1 MLQFLRA
8 TRLALLSLVLAH
20 CSLLIETKA
29 QAPKTYTSSE
39 ILLGLKKLNVVGS
52 VMYIAAHPDDEN
64 TRLLAY
70 LANGRQ
76 LETSYLSCT
85 RGDGGQDLIG
95 PELREQ
101 LGVIRTQELLAA
113 RRIDGA
119 HQYFSRANDFGFSKT
134 SAETFTIW
142 DKEQVLA
149 DMVWVIRQ
157 RRPDVLITRFPPDA
171 RAGHGHHQASAIL
184 AAEAF
189 DAAGDPKRFPEQL
202 TYVQAWQPKRLYWNT
217 GSFFV
222 KPGEN
227 MDGYL
232 KLDAGGYNPLL
243 GQSYGEIAAHSR
255 SQHRSQG
262 FGSAAQ
268 RGEAIEYF
276 QFVKGTPAKTDLF
289 EGIDQT
295 WNRVPGGATIGKMV
309 DEVVKKYDAANPSA
323 SVAGLLKVR
332 EAFNKPLADA
342 QEWLEFKLKEPGTKA
357 SVPVKESAGTI
368 AFYYKQK
375 REQVDNL
382 IQACLGLHIEAI
394 ASSAAIATGQTAVVT
409 VEAVNQGVAPI
420 TVRQV
425 WAEGFGRDTLVT
437 KELRTGQTLRVALHL
452 PISKQVPPSQPYWL
466 REPGTIG
473 MYTVPAELSFAQADL
488 AVRKKSKTETWLTI
502 DRQHLIGHPENLPS
516 PNVTVELTVQGT
528 PIYITVP
535 VQYKHTDPV
544 LGEQYQP
551 LAVVPPVMVNIPA
564 ARAYVFAD
572 QQPKPVPVTLRAG
585 QAGVKGQL
593 ALQVPSGWQA
603 EPATAAFDL
612 KNKDD
617 EQTVTFNLRPLAGAA
632 EGKTELR
639 AVATVGADKY
649 SRGIQQIVYPHIPT
663 QTLFPEAT
671 APLVRLNVA
680 RGHTKNIGYLMGA
693 GDEVP
698 EALRQLGYTVTLLDP
713 ATDLTADRLGQYDAV
728 VLGVRAY
735 NVLDR
740 LKTQQAQL
748 LKYVENGGTMLVQY
762 VVNRGTVMSEIGPYP
777 LTLSS
782 DRVTVENTPVTF
794 VPTPGGAVVVRQAPK
809 ASPKSAAPSLAQGL
823 LAMPNKLTP
832 ADFSTG
838 WVQEQGLYYPSA
850 WDAHYQPVIA
860 SHDPGETEKQ
870 SAILVAPY
878 GKGRYIYTGLSLF
891 RELPAGV
898 PGAYRILANLVE
910 SGGK

>member
-1 MLQFLRA
+1 MLRFLRA
-8 TRLALLSLVLAH
+8 ARLTLLALLIVN
-20 CSLLIETKA
+20 CSLIIETNA

-119 HQYFSRANDFGFSKT
+119 HQYFTRANDFGFSKT

-202 TYVQAWQPKRLYWNT
+202 KYVQAWQPKRLYWNT

-243 GQSYGEIAAHSR
+243 GQSYGEIAARSR

-295 WNRVPGGATIGKMV
+295 WNRVPGGAAIGKMV
-309 DEVVKKYDAANPSA
+309 SEVIRTYDAANPSA
-323 SVAGLLKVR
+323 SVAGLVAIYEKLDALQAKATR
-332 EAFNKPLADA
+332 EN
-342 QEWLEFKLKEPGTKA
+342 WLQIGEKEEAIFP
-357 SVPVKESAGTI
+357 
-368 AFYYKQK
+368 
-375 REQVDNL
+375 L
-382 IQACLGLHIEAI
+382 IQACAGIY
-394 ASSAAIATGQTAVVT
+394 
-409 VEAVNQGVAPI
+409 VEATVNQPTVASGGKLPVTYEIVNRSGYPIKLDNVILFNEPFPGNEQRAVFDGIRPGVDASDS
-420 TVRQV
+420 
-425 WAEGFGRDTLVT
+425 A
-437 KELRTGQTLRVALHL
+437 TLRKNKPVVGKDEVFGLN
-452 PISKQVPPSQPYWL
+452 SFMESQPYWL
-466 REPGTIG
+466 REPASVG
-473 MYTVPAELSFAQADL
+473 MYKFKEPQEDFAL
-488 AVRKKSKTETWLTI
+488 ISHFVRGT
-502 DRQHLIGHPENLPS
+502 PENRPVATARFYYSISGKRLYTVTQPS
-516 PNVTVELTVQGT
+516 VEV
-528 PIYITVP
+528 PI
-535 VQYKHTDPV
+535 QYKHTDPV
-544 LGEQYQP
+544 LGELYQP

-572 QQPKPVPVTLRAG
+572 QQPKQVPVTLRAG
-585 QAGVKGQL
+585 QAGVAGSL

-603 EPATAAFDL
+603 EPATAPFSL

-617 EQTVTFNLRPLAGAA
+617 EQTITFNLRPLAGAA
-632 EGKTELR
+632 EGKAELR
-639 AVATVGADKY
+639 AVATVGAEKY
-649 SRGIQQIVYPHIPT
+649 SRGIQQIIYPHIPT

-671 APLVRLNVA
+671 APLVKLNVA

-698 EALRQLGYTVTLLDP
+698 EALRQLGYTVSLLDP
-713 ATDLTADRLGQYDAV
+713 NTDLTADRLAKYDAV

-735 NVLDR
+735 NTLDR
-740 LKTQQAQL
+740 LKTQQPEL
-748 LKYVENGGTMLVQY
+748 LRYVENGGTLLVQY
-762 VVNRGTVMSEIGPYP
+762 VVNRGTVLPQIGPYP
-777 LTLSS
+777 LTLSA

-794 VPTPGGAVVVRQAPK
+794 LPTPGGATITRPAAKPT
-809 ASPKSAAPSLAQGL
+809 APSLAQSL
-823 LAMPNKLTP
+823 LSTPNQLTP

-850 WDAHYQPVIA
+850 WDSHYQTVIG
-860 SHDPGETEKQ
+860 SHDPGETDKQ
-870 SAILVAPY
+870 GAILVAPY

-898 PGAYRILANLVE
+898 PGAFRVLANLVE
-910 SGGK
+910 SGK

>member
-1 MLQFLRA
+1 MLRFLPA
-8 TRLALLSLVLAH
+8 ARLALLALLIIN
-20 CSLLIETKA
+20 CSLIIETKA

-76 LETSYLSCT
+76 LETSYFSCT

-202 TYVQAWQPKRLYWNT
+202 KYVQAWQPKRLYWNT

-243 GQSYGEIAAHSR
+243 GQSYGEIAARSR

-295 WNRVPGGATIGKMV
+295 WNRVPGGAAIGKLV
-309 DEVVKKYDAANPSA
+309 DGVAKKYDASNPSA
-323 SVAGLLKVR
+323 SVAGLLSIKK
-332 EAFNKPLADA
+332 ALSDA
-342 QEWLEFKLKEPGTKA
+342 TIQVMGYSSNYDGRFWEGVKGQEIDK
-357 SVPVKESAGTI
+357 
-368 AFYYKQK
+368 
-375 REQVDNL
+375 L

-394 ASSAAIATGQTAVVT
+394 APAAAIATGQTAAVT
-409 VEAVNQGVAPI
+409 IEAVNQGVAPI

-425 WAEGFGRDTLVT
+425 WAEGFGRDTLVV
-437 KELRTGQTLRVALHL
+437 KELRTGQTLRVALRL

-473 MYTVPAELSFAQADL
+473 MYTVPTELPFAQADL
-488 AVRKKSKTETWLTI
+488 IARKKSKSETWLTI
-502 DRQHLIGHPENLPS
+502 DWQHLIGHPENLPS
-516 PNVTVELTVQGT
+516 PNVTLELTLQGT
-528 PIYITVP
+528 PVYITVP

-544 LGEQYQP
+544 LGELYQP

-585 QAGVKGQL
+585 QAGIKGQL

-603 EPATAAFDL
+603 EPATIAFDL

-617 EQTVTFNLRPLAGAA
+617 EQTVNFTLRPLAGAA
-632 EGKTELR
+632 EGKAELR
-639 AVATVGADKY
+639 AVATIGTEKY
-649 SRGIQQIVYPHIPT
+649 SRGIQQIIYPHIPT

-671 APLVRLNVA
+671 APLVKLNVA

-698 EALRQLGYTVTLLDP
+698 EALRQLGYTVSLLDP
-713 ATDLTADRLGQYDAV
+713 ATDLTAERLAKYDAV

-735 NVLDR
+735 NTLDR
-740 LKTQQAQL
+740 LKTQQPEL
-748 LKYVENGGTMLVQY
+748 LRYVENGGTMLVQY
-762 VVNRGTVMSEIGPYP
+762 VVNRGTVLPQIGPYP

-782 DRVTVENTPVTF
+782 DRVTVENTPVNF
-794 VPTPGGAVVVRQAPK
+794 LPTMGGATIVRP
-809 ASPKSAAPSLAQGL
+809 ASKPTAAPSLAQSL
-823 LAMPNKLTP
+823 LTTPNQLTP
-832 ADFSTG
+832 ADFATG
-838 WVQEQGLYYPSA
+838 WVQEQGLYYPSS
-850 WDAHYQPVIA
+850 WDAHYQPIIA
-860 SHDPGETEKQ
+860 SHDPGETDKAG
-870 SAILVAPY
+870 AILVAPY

-898 PGAYRILANLVE
+898 PGAFRILANLVE

>member
-1 MLQFLRA
+1 MLRFLRA
-8 TRLALLSLVLAH
+8 TRLALLSLITVH
-20 CSLLIETKA
+20 CSLITVNA

-39 ILLGLKKLNVVGS
+39 ISLGLKKLNVVGS

-70 LANGRQ
+70 FANGRQ
-76 LETSYLSCT
+76 LETSYLSLT

-119 HQYFSRANDFGFSKT
+119 HQFFTRANDFGFSKT
-134 SAETFTIW
+134 SQEALSVW
-142 DKEQVLA
+142 DHEQVLA
-149 DMVWVIRQ
+149 DVVWVIRQ

-202 TYVQAWQPKRLYWNT
+202 KYVQPWQPKRLYWNT

-222 KPGEN
+222 KPGES

-276 QFVKGTPAKTDLF
+276 QFVKGTTAKTDLF

-295 WNRVPGGATIGKMV
+295 WNRVPGGAAIGNMV
-309 DEVVKKYDAANPSA
+309 GEVIRTYDAANPSA
-323 SVAGLLKVR
+323 SVAGLVDLR
-332 EAFNKPLADA
+332 QAIYRLADSGRGKEGRYNSMVGA
-342 QEWLEFKLKEPGTKA
+342 KLQSLDE
-357 SVPVKESAGTI
+357 
-368 AFYYKQK
+368 
-375 REQVDNL
+375 L
-382 IQACLGLHIEAI
+382 IQACLGLHIEVTA
-394 ASSAAIATGQTAVVT
+394 AEPSAVPGQPLRLNIGVLNRSAVPIKLLYVQLGERMSGKDSIINKMLT
-409 VEAVNQGVAPI
+409 NQGISFRMRYTMPLAKSEVILHSVPNRGKPATEPL
-420 TVRQV
+420 T
-425 WAEGFGRDTLVT
+425 
-437 KELRTGQTLRVALHL
+437 TGLLALGT
-452 PISKQVPPSQPYWL
+452 SQPYWL
-466 REPGTIG
+466 VMPGTTG
-473 MYTVPAELSFAQADL
+473 MYQVGKQEQ
-488 AVRKKSKTETWLTI
+488 RGK
-502 DRQHLIGHPENLPS
+502 PEN
-516 PNVTVELTVQGT
+516 EAAITVQVAFTINGNEI
-528 PIYITVP
+528 PLFIP

-544 LGEQYQP
+544 LGELYQP
-551 LAVVPPVMVNIPA
+551 LSVVPPVLVNIPA

-572 QQPKPVPVTLRAG
+572 QQPKQVPVTLRAG
-585 QAGVKGQL
+585 QAGVAGSL
-593 ALQVPSGWQA
+593 ALQVPSSWQA
-603 EPATAAFDL
+603 EPATVAFNL

-617 EQTVTFNLRPLAGAA
+617 EQTMTFMLRPLPGAA

-639 AVATVGADKY
+639 AVATVGGQAY
-649 SRGIQQIVYPHIPT
+649 SRGIQKIEYPHIPT

-671 APLVRLNVA
+671 APLVRLTVA

-698 EALRQLGYTVTLLDP
+698 EALRQLGYTVSLLDP
-713 ATDLTADRLGQYDAV
+713 ATDLIPERLAKYDAV

-735 NVLDR
+735 NVLDK
-740 LKTQQAQL
+740 LKTQQPEL

-762 VVNRGTVMSEIGPYP
+762 VVNRGTVLPEIGPYP
-777 LTLSS
+777 LTLSA
-782 DRVTVENTPVTF
+782 DRVTVENTPVTLLN
-794 VPTPGGAVVVRQAPK
+794 TLGGAIITRP
-809 ASPKSAAPSLAQGL
+809 ASKPTTAPSLSQSL
-823 LAMPNKLTP
+823 LTTPNKLTA

-850 WDAHYQPVIA
+850 WDSHYQPVIA
-860 SHDPGETEKQ
+860 SHDPGETDKS

-898 PGAYRILANLVE
+898 PGAFRVLANLVE

>member
-1 MLQFLRA
+1 MPLSLRTA
-8 TRLALLSLVLAH
+8 ARLCLALLTAH
-20 CSLLIETKA
+20 CTLLTAQA

-76 LETSYLSCT
+76 LETSYFSCT

-142 DKEQVLA
+142 NKEQVLS

-202 TYVQAWQPKRLYWNT
+202 KYVQVWQPKRLYWNT
-217 GSFFV
+217 GSYFV
-222 KPGEN
+222 KPGES

-243 GQSYGEIAAHSR
+243 GQSYGEIAARSR

-268 RGEAIEYF
+268 RGEATEFF
-276 QFVKGTPAKTDLF
+276 QFVKGASAKTDLF
-289 EGIDQT
+289 EGIDQS
-295 WNRVPGGATIGKMV
+295 WGRVAGGAAIGKMV
-309 DEVVKKYDAANPSA
+309 DEVVQKYDPSNPGA
-323 SVAGLLKVR
+323 SVSQLLVLR
-332 EAFNKPLADA
+332 E
-342 QEWLEFKLKEPGTKA
+342 KLMFWGSIYGSKGRVQQPGYDWVEAKA
-357 SVPVKESAGTI
+357 TEV
-368 AFYYKQK
+368 
-375 REQVDNL
+375 EQL
-382 IQACLGLHIEAI
+382 IQACLGLHIEATVASASI
-394 ASSAAIATGQTAVVT
+394 AAGQTAQIT
-409 VEAVNQGVAPI
+409 VEVVQRSVVPVKVRRVWVNIWNGAELNNVLDKDLLPSQPLVI
-420 TVRQV
+420 TRPFPVS
-425 WAEGFGRDTLVT
+425 A
-437 KELRTGQTLRVALHL
+437 
-452 PISKQVPPSQPYWL
+452 QVPPSQPYWL
-466 REPGTIG
+466 REPASVG
-473 MYTVPAELSFAQADL
+473 MYTVPSSIMLVQADTSL
-488 AVRKKSKTETWLTI
+488 APRVHGLDSPRKLSWPAVV
-502 DRQHLIGHPENLPS
+502 DRQHLIGNPENPPS
-516 PNVTVELTVQGT
+516 PLVEVSLTIQGDKFG
-528 PIYITVP
+528 YGLHVP

-544 LGEQYQP
+544 LGELYQP
-551 LAVVPPVMVNIPA
+551 LAIVPPVMVNIPA

-572 QQPKPVPVTLRAG
+572 QQPKQVPVTLRAG
-585 QAGVKGQL
+585 QAGVAGSL

-603 EPATAAFDL
+603 EPATVAFTL

-617 EQTVTFNLRPLAGAA
+617 EQTINFTLRPLAGAA

-639 AVATVGADKY
+639 AVATVGSEKY

-671 APLVRLNVA
+671 APLVKLNVA

-698 EALRQLGYTVTLLDP
+698 EALRQLGYTVSLLDP
-713 ATDLTADRLGQYDAV
+713 ATDLTTERLARYDAV

-740 LKTQQAQL
+740 LKTQQPAL
-748 LKYVENGGTMLVQY
+748 LKYVENGGTMVVQY
-762 VVNRGTVMSEIGPYP
+762 VVNRGTVMPEIGPYP
-777 LTLSS
+777 LTLSA

-794 VPTPGGAVVVRQAPK
+794 LTPNAPV
-809 ASPKSAAPSLAQGL
+809 LNV
-823 LAMPNKLTP
+823 PNKLTQ
-832 ADFSTG
+832 ADFSQG
-838 WVQEQGLYYPSA
+838 WVQEQGLYYPSS
-850 WDAHYQPVIA
+850 WDTHYQPVIA
-860 SHDPGETEKQ
+860 SHDPSETDKQ

-898 PGAYRILANLVE
+898 PGAFRILANLVE

>member
-1 MLQFLRA
+1 MPLSLHTVA
-8 TRLALLSLVLAH
+8 RLALT
-20 CSLLIETKA
+20 LLIAQYTLLTANA
-29 QAPKTYTSSE
+29 QAPKIYSSSE
-39 ILLGLKKLNVVGS
+39 ILLGLKKLKVVGS

-113 RRIDGA
+113 RRTDGA
-119 HQYFSRANDFGFSKT
+119 HQYFTRANDFGFSKT

-142 DKEQVLA
+142 DKEQVLS

-202 TYVQAWQPKRLYWNT
+202 KYVQVWQPKRLYWNT

-276 QFVKGTPAKTDLF
+276 QLVKGTPAKTDLF

-295 WNRVPGGATIGKMV
+295 WNRVPGGAAVGKMV
-309 DEVVKKYDAANPSA
+309 DEVVRKYDAANPSA
-323 SVAGLLKVR
+323 SVAGLLKIHNQLQG
-332 EAFNKPLADA
+332 ATKDGFW
-342 QEWLEFKLKEPGTKA
+342 QLEKML
-357 SVPVKESAGTI
+357 
-368 AFYYKQK
+368 
-375 REQVDNL
+375 QVDAL
-382 IQACLGLHIEAI
+382 LQACVGLHIEAI
-394 ASSAAIATGQTAVVT
+394 ALAAASAAGQTAEVS
-409 VEAVNQGVAPI
+409 VEAVNQGALPV

-425 WAEGFGRDTLVT
+425 WAEGFGRDTLVA
-437 KELRTGQTLRVALHL
+437 KNLLTGQSLRMALRL
-452 PISKQVPPSQPYWL
+452 PVSKQVPPSQPYWL
-466 REPGTIG
+466 REPATVG
-473 MYTVPAELSFAQADL
+473 MYTVPNEIPLVQADL
-488 AVRKKSKTETWLTI
+488 ALRKKTKSENWLTI
-502 DRQHLIGHPENLPS
+502 DRQHLIGRPENPSS
-516 PNVTVELTVQGT
+516 PNVTLEVVLQGT
-528 PIYITVP
+528 SIYLTVP

-544 LGEQYQP
+544 LGELYQP
-551 LAVVPPVMVNIPA
+551 LALVPPVMVNIPA

-572 QQPKPVPVTLRAG
+572 QQPKQVPVTLRAG
-585 QAGVKGQL
+585 QAGVSGSL
-593 ALQVPSGWQA
+593 ALQVPAGWQA
-603 EPATAAFDL
+603 EPATVAFNL

-617 EQTVTFNLRPLAGAA
+617 EQTINFTLRPLAGAA
-632 EGKTELR
+632 EGKSELR
-639 AVATVGADKY
+639 AVATVGGQPY
-649 SRGIQQIVYPHIPT
+649 SRGIQQIAYPHIPT

-671 APLVRLNVA
+671 APLVKLNVA

-698 EALRQLGYTVTLLDP
+698 EALRQLGYAVTLLDP
-713 ATDLTADRLGQYDAV
+713 ATDLTAERLARYDAV

-740 LKTQQAQL
+740 LKTQQPEL
-748 LKYVENGGTMLVQY
+748 LRYVENGGTMLVQY
-762 VVNRGTVMSEIGPYP
+762 VVNRGTIMPEIGPYP
-777 LTLSS
+777 LTLSA

-794 VPTPGGAVVVRQAPK
+794 LNPGAPV
-809 ASPKSAAPSLAQGL
+809 LNV
-823 LAMPNKLTP
+823 PNKLTK
-832 ADFSTG
+832 ADFAQG

-850 WDAHYQPVIA
+850 WDAHYQPIIA
-860 SHDPGETEKQ
+860 SHDPGETDKQ

-898 PGAYRILANLVE
+898 PGAFRILANLVE

>member
-1 MLQFLRA
+1 MLRFLRVA
-8 TRLALLSLVLAH
+8 RQGLLSLLLAH
-20 CSLLIETKA
+20 SFLLIANA
-29 QAPKTYTSSE
+29 QAPKTYSSSD
-39 ILLGLKKLNVVGS
+39 ILLGLQKLQTVGS

-70 LANGRQ
+70 LANERK
-76 LETSYLSCT
+76 LETSYFSCT

-134 SAETFTIW
+134 AAETFTIW

-202 TYVQAWQPKRLYWNT
+202 KYVQPWQPKRLYWNT
-217 GSFFV
+217 GTYFT
-222 KPGEN
+222 KPGED
-227 MDGYL
+227 MSSYL
-232 KLDAGGYNPLL
+232 KLNTGGYNALL
-243 GQSYGEIAAHSR
+243 GQSYGELAARSR

-262 FGSAAQ
+262 MGSSAS
-268 RGEAIEYF
+268 RGEIFDYF

-295 WNRVPGGATIGKMV
+295 WNRVPGGAAVGKLV
-309 DEVVKKYDAANPSA
+309 DEVVKKYDASNPSA
-323 SVAGLLKVR
+323 SVAGLEKLSGNLTRLKV
-332 EAFNKPLADA
+332 
-342 QEWLEFKLKEPGTKA
+342 G
-357 SVPVKESAGTI
+357 
-368 AFYYKQK
+368 YKKDFWQDK
-375 REQVDNL
+375 KIEVIEEL
-382 IQACLGLHIEAI
+382 IQACSGLYIEADATSATVVSNSKAEVNYEVINRSAYPVKLNMALVESVSFPGDSSLVVLDGPEVDDKQAAEIGIGKRVSGKLI
-394 ASSAAIATGQTAVVT
+394 AS
-409 VEAVNQGVAPI
+409 
-420 TVRQV
+420 
-425 WAEGFGRDTLVT
+425 GRRNFL
-437 KELRTGQTLRVALHL
+437 
-452 PISKQVPPSQPYWL
+452 ISQPYWL
-466 REPGTIG
+466 REPGSVG
-473 MYTVPAELSFAQADL
+473 MYKLPQSIAPIQYVG
-488 AVRKKSKTETWLTI
+488 K
-502 DRQHLIGHPENLPS
+502 PENAPVYS
-516 PNVTVELTVQGT
+516 VSFYCSINKGPVH
-528 PIYITVP
+528 IFTVP

-544 LGEQYQP
+544 LGELYQP

-572 QQPKPVPVTLRAG
+572 QQPKQVPVTLRAG
-585 QAGVKGQL
+585 QAGVAGAL
-593 ALQVPSGWQA
+593 ALQVPSGWQV
-603 EPATAAFDL
+603 EPATVPFSL

-617 EQTVTFNLRPLAGAA
+617 EQTVNFTLRPLAGAA
-632 EGKTELR
+632 EGKAELR
-639 AVATVGADKY
+639 AVATVGNEKY
-649 SRGIQQIVYPHIPT
+649 SRGIQTIAYPHIPT

-671 APLVRLNVA
+671 APLVKLNVA
-680 RGHTKNIGYLMGA
+680 RGHTKTIGYLMGA

-698 EALRQLGYTVTLLDP
+698 EALRQLGYTVSLLDP
-713 ATDLTADRLGQYDAV
+713 ATDLTAERLAKYDAV

-740 LKTQQAQL
+740 LKTQQPEL
-748 LKYVENGGTMLVQY
+748 LRYVENGGTMLVQY
-762 VVNRGTVMSEIGPYP
+762 VVNRGTVLPEIGPYP
-777 LTLSS
+777 LTLSA

-794 VPTPGGAVVVRQAPK
+794 LNPGAPV
-809 ASPKSAAPSLAQGL
+809 LNV
-823 LAMPNKLTP
+823 PNKLTP
-832 ADFSTG
+832 ADFGTG

-850 WDAHYQPVIA
+850 WDSHYQTLIA
-860 SHDPGETEKQ
+860 SHDPGETDKQ

-898 PGAYRILANLVE
+898 PGAFRILANLVE
-910 SGGK
+910 SNGK

>member
-1 MLQFLRA
+1 MLRFLRA
-8 TRLALLSLVLAH
+8 ARLSLLSLLTVH
-20 CSLLIETKA
+20 CSLITVNA

-70 LANGRQ
+70 LANERQ

-119 HQYFSRANDFGFSKT
+119 HQYFTRANDFGFSKT

-202 TYVQAWQPKRLYWNT
+202 KYVQAWQPKRLYWNT

-243 GQSYGEIAAHSR
+243 GQSYGEIAARSR

-276 QFVKGTPAKTDLF
+276 QSVKGTPAKTDLF

-295 WNRVPGGATIGKMV
+295 WNRVPGCSAIGKLV
-309 DEVVKKYDAANPSA
+309 SEVIRTYDASNPSA
-323 SVAGLLKVR
+323 SVAGLLSIKK
-332 EAFNKPLADA
+332 ALLDA
-342 QEWLEFKLKEPGTKA
+342 TIQAMGYSSNYDGRVWEGAKGQEIDK
-357 SVPVKESAGTI
+357 
-368 AFYYKQK
+368 
-375 REQVDNL
+375 L
-382 IQACLGLHIEAI
+382 IQACLGLHIDATAPA
-394 ASSAAIATGQTAVVT
+394 ASIATGQMAAVT
-409 VEAVNQGVAPI
+409 VEVVNQGTAPV
-420 TVRQV
+420 TVRQI
-425 WAEGFGRDTLVT
+425 WAEGFGRDTLVA
-437 KELRTGQTLRVALHL
+437 KELRTGQTLRVGLRL

-466 REPGTIG
+466 REPAKTG
-473 MYTVPAELSFAQADL
+473 MYQVPDSIPVFAGVSSIQNDH
-488 AVRKKSKTETWLTI
+488 KGPSSTI
-502 DRQHLIGHPENLPS
+502 IYVNRQNLIGRPENLS
-516 PNVTVELTVQGT
+516 VA
-528 PIYITVP
+528 YITVTCSIASNYIKFNVP

-544 LGEQYQP
+544 LGELYQP

-572 QQPKPVPVTLRAG
+572 QQPKQVPVTLRAG
-585 QAGVKGQL
+585 QAGVAGSL
-593 ALQVPSGWQA
+593 ALQVPKGWQV
-603 EPATAAFDL
+603 EPATAPFSL

-617 EQTVTFNLRPLAGAA
+617 EQTVTFTLRPLAGAA

-639 AVATVGADKY
+639 AVATVGTEKY
-649 SRGIQQIVYPHIPT
+649 SRGIQTIEYPHIPT

-671 APLVRLNVA
+671 APLVRLHVA

-698 EALRQLGYTVTLLDP
+698 EALRQLGYTVSLLDP
-713 ATDLTADRLGQYDAV
+713 ATDLTAERLAKYDAV

-740 LKTQQAQL
+740 LKTQQPQL

-762 VVNRGTVMSEIGPYP
+762 VVNRGTVLPEIGPYP
-777 LTLSS
+777 LTLSY

-794 VPTPGGAVVVRQAPK
+794 LPTPGGAIITRPAAKPT
-809 ASPKSAAPSLAQGL
+809 APSLAQAL
-823 LAMPNKLTP
+823 LTTPNKLTP

-860 SHDPGETEKQ
+860 SHDPGETDKQ

-891 RELPAGV
+891 RELPMGV
-898 PGAYRILANLVE
+898 PGAFRVLANLVE

>member
-1 MLQFLRA
+1 MPLFLRA
-8 TRLALLSLVLAH
+8 TARLGFLSLLLAYGALLFAN
-20 CSLLIETKA
+20 A

-39 ILLGLKKLNVVGS
+39 ILLGLKKLNVLGS

-113 RRIDGA
+113 RRLDGA
-119 HQYFSRANDFGFSKT
+119 HQYFTRANDFGFSKT

-149 DMVWVIRQ
+149 DMVWIIRQ

-202 TYVQAWQPKRLYWNT
+202 KFVQPWQPKRLYWNT
-217 GSFFV
+217 GSYFV

-232 KLDAGGYNPLL
+232 TLDAGGYNALL
-243 GQSYGEIAAHSR
+243 GQSYGEIAARSR

-295 WNRVPGGATIGKMV
+295 WNRLPGGAGVGKMV
-309 DEVVKKYDAANPSA
+309 DEVLRKYDAANPSA
-323 SVAGLLKVR
+323 SVAGLLKIHSQLQS
-332 EAFNKPLADA
+332 AASKDF
-342 QEWLEFKLKEPGTKA
+342 WHLEK
-357 SVPVKESAGTI
+357 VV
-368 AFYYKQK
+368 
-375 REQVDNL
+375 QVEML
-382 IQACLGLHIEAI
+382 LQACLGLHIEA
-394 ASSAAIATGQTAVVT
+394 SVPAAAVATGQTAEVT
-409 VEAVNQGVAPI
+409 VEAVNQGPVPA

-425 WAEGFGRDTLVT
+425 WAEGFGRDTLVA
-437 KELRTGQTLRVALHL
+437 KELRAGQTLRLALRL
-452 PISKQVPPSQPYWL
+452 PISKLVPPSQPYWL

-473 MYTVPAELSFAQADL
+473 MYSVPAELIVAQADL
-488 AVRKKSKTETWLTI
+488 AVRKKSKPETWLTI
-502 DRQHLIGHPENLPS
+502 DRQHLIGRPENPLS
-516 PNVTVELTVQGT
+516 PNVTLELTVQGT
-528 PIYITVP
+528 SFYLTVP
-535 VQYKHTDPV
+535 VQYRHTDPV
-544 LGEQYQP
+544 LGELYQP
-551 LAVVPPVMVNIPA
+551 LAVVPPVLVNIPA

-572 QQPKPVPVTLRAG
+572 QQPKQVPVTLRAG
-585 QAGVKGQL
+585 QAGVGGSL

-603 EPATAAFDL
+603 EPATVSFNL

-617 EQTVTFNLRPLAGAA
+617 EQTVNFTLRPLAGAA

-639 AVATVGADKY
+639 AVATVGGQLY
-649 SRGIQQIVYPHIPT
+649 SRGIQTIAYPHIPT

-671 APLVRLNVA
+671 APLVKLNVA

-698 EALRQLGYTVTLLDP
+698 EALRQLGYAVTLLDP
-713 ATDLTADRLGQYDAV
+713 ATDLTAERLAKYDAV

-740 LKTQQAQL
+740 LKTQQPAL
-748 LKYVENGGTMLVQY
+748 LKYVENGGTLLVQY
-762 VVNRGTVMSEIGPYP
+762 VVNRGTILPEIGPYP
-777 LTLSS
+777 LTLSA
-782 DRVTVENTPVTF
+782 DRVSVEKAPVTF
-794 VPTPGGAVVVRQAPK
+794 LTPSAPV
-809 ASPKSAAPSLAQGL
+809 LTT
-823 LAMPNKLTP
+823 PNKITQ
-832 ADFSTG
+832 ADFQG

-898 PGAYRILANLVE
+898 PGAFRILANLVE

>member
-1 MLQFLRA
+1 MLRLLRPLL
-8 TRLALLSLVLAH
+8 LALLPLA
-20 CSLLIETKA
+20 LFA

-76 LETSYLSCT
+76 LETSYFSCT

-202 TYVQAWQPKRLYWNT
+202 QYVQPWQPKRLYWNT
-217 GSFFV
+217 GSYFV
-222 KPGEN
+222 KPGEK

-232 KLDAGGYNPLL
+232 TLDAGGYNPLL
-243 GQSYGEIAAHSR
+243 GQSYGEIAARSR

-295 WNRVPGGATIGKMV
+295 WNRVPGGAAIGKMV
-309 DEVVKKYDAANPSA
+309 DEVIRKYDASNPST
-323 SVAGLLKVR
+323 SVAGLQAVSTALMVAYEQALSSATKGDKTEVEASRVSGTMTSAQQWFNLK
-332 EAFNKPLADA
+332 N
-342 QEWLEFKLKEPGTKA
+342 
-357 SVPVKESAGTI
+357 
-368 AFYYKQK
+368 
-375 REQVDNL
+375 EQIDNL
-382 IQACLGLHIEAI
+382 IDACLGLHFEATTTV
-394 ASSAAIATGQTAVVT
+394 AAIAPGHPMRINLELTNRSQTALTVNRVVFVGFESDSSISRT
-409 VEAVNQGVAPI
+409 VQPGKSINLNLTES
-420 TVRQV
+420 
-425 WAEGFGRDTLVT
+425 
-437 KELRTGQTLRVALHL
+437 
-452 PISKQVPPSQPYWL
+452 ISKAITTSQPYWL
-466 REPGTIG
+466 REPAKVG
-473 MYTVPAELSFAQADL
+473 MYVLPSKIPNGFEGSSHKGVSNDASLDL
-488 AVRKKSKTETWLTI
+488 NSTPQQL
-502 DRQHLIGHPENLPS
+502 LIGLPENPPLPIVVLGILVGGKAHS
-516 PNVTVELTVQGT
+516 VV
-528 PIYITVP
+528 IP

-544 LGEQYQP
+544 LGELYQP
-551 LAVVPPVMVNIPA
+551 LAIVPPVMVNIPA

-572 QQPKPVPVTLRAG
+572 QQPKQVPVTLRAG
-585 QAGVKGQL
+585 QAGVAGSL

-603 EPATAAFDL
+603 EPATVAFSL

-617 EQTVTFNLRPLAGAA
+617 EQTVNFTLRPLAGAA
-632 EGKTELR
+632 EGKAELR
-639 AVATVGADKY
+639 AVATVGTEKY

-671 APLVRLNVA
+671 APLVKLNVA
-680 RGHTKNIGYLMGA
+680 RGHTKTIGYLMGA

-698 EALRQLGYTVTLLDP
+698 EALRQLGYTVSLLDP
-713 ATDLTADRLGQYDAV
+713 TTDLTAERLARYDAV

-740 LKTQQAQL
+740 LKTQQPQL
-748 LKYVENGGTMLVQY
+748 LKYVENGGTLLVQY
-762 VVNRGTVMSEIGPYP
+762 VVNRGTVLPEIGPYP
-777 LTLSS
+777 LTLSA
-782 DRVTVENTPVTF
+782 DRVTVENTPVIF
-794 VPTPGGAVVVRQAPK
+794 LSPGAAVLNA
-809 ASPKSAAPSLAQGL
+809 
-823 LAMPNKLTP
+823 PNKLTP
-832 ADFSTG
+832 ADFATG

-850 WDAHYQPVIA
+850 WDSHYQTVIA
-860 SHDPGETEKQ
+860 SHDPDETDKQ

-898 PGAYRILANLVE
+898 PGAFRILANLVE

>member
-1 MLQFLRA
+1 MLRLLRA
-8 TRLALLSLVLAH
+8 TRLWALLLVT
-20 CSLLIETKA
+20 CSLATAQA

-76 LETSYLSCT
+76 LETSYFSCT

-202 TYVQAWQPKRLYWNT
+202 KYVQAWQPKRLYWNT

-295 WNRVPGGATIGKMV
+295 WNRVPGGAAIGKMV
-309 DEVVKKYDAANPSA
+309 DEVIRKYDASNPSA
-323 SVAGLLKVR
+323 SVAGLLDVQKAIYAAISNQDKPRTVDL
-332 EAFNKPLADA
+332 EAQKIVEISKLLQAARGLYVEATVAEATTLAGQRNSINVEITNRSSTPVTVATILSMHGLDA
-342 QEWLEFKLKEPGTKA
+342 D
-357 SVPVKESAGTI
+357 SAVQT
-368 AFYYKQK
+368 Q
-375 REQVDNL
+375 
-382 IQACLGLHIEAI
+382 IEA
-394 ASSAAIATGQTAVVT
+394 G
-409 VEAVNQGVAPI
+409 
-420 TVRQV
+420 
-425 WAEGFGRDTLVT
+425 
-437 KELRTGQTLRVALHL
+437 KTLRLALKGRIY
-452 PISKQVPPSQPYWL
+452 PFIPETQPYWL
-466 REPGTIG
+466 RLPPSKG
-473 MYTVPAELSFAQADL
+473 MYTLPKQFPLGRQGYTLYPPFSVLPTPELFVKKGNTTKHIVGSEMISERELVGFPENPSVAELAIFFKEDL
-488 AVRKKSKTETWLTI
+488 LNS
-502 DRQHLIGHPENLPS
+502 
-516 PNVTVELTVQGT
+516 
-528 PIYITVP
+528 ITVP

-544 LGEQYQP
+544 LGELYQP

-572 QQPKPVPVTLRAG
+572 QQPKQVPVTLRAG
-585 QAGVKGQL
+585 QAGVAGSL

-603 EPATAAFDL
+603 EPATVAFTL

-617 EQTVTFNLRPLAGAA
+617 EQTVNFTLRPLASAA
-632 EGKTELR
+632 EGKAELR
-639 AVATVGADKY
+639 AVATVGTEQY
-649 SRGIQQIVYPHIPT
+649 SRGIQQIIYPHIPT

-698 EALRQLGYTVTLLDP
+698 EALRQLGYTVSLLDP
-713 ATDLTADRLGQYDAV
+713 ATDLTADRLGKYDAV

-777 LTLSS
+777 LTLSA

-794 VPTPGGAVVVRQAPK
+794 LPTPGGAVVVRQAPK
-809 ASPKSAAPSLAQGL
+809 ANPKSAAPSLAQGL
-823 LAMPNKLTP
+823 LATPNKLTP

-838 WVQEQGLYYPSA
+838 WVQEQGLYYPSQ